1 MTEDLEALASTMED
15 LGLGS
20 EEAKVYVALLENGP
34 ARAST
39 AANLTGFSRG
49 RTYRILD
56 TLVEEGWV
64 VVHVGHPRIFEA
76 SPPERLFEGRISQL
90 QREEMRVEDLRDDL
104 LPRLLE
110 IGQGAK
116 GPKAANWTLLE
127 GRLPIYRSLIKLV
140 ERAEETVHV
149 ASNHAATSSS
159 TPVVHAAWQ
168 ALAERL
174 EAGVTA
180 RCLVPPEWQVGDQ
193 QGPGEAG
200 EQDDVASQDADESDG
215 GQGGLPDIGGLE
227 VRRMGHEPPVHVVIV
242 DGREA
247 IQWLVMDAADQVRI
261 EGDVAVK
268 SDAAGL
274 VGPARLLFE
283 VLWEAAGTRQEETS
297 SG

>member
-1 MTEDLEALASTMED
+1 MTDDLETLAGTMED
-15 LGLGS
+15 LGLGP
-20 EEAKVYVALLENGP
+20 EETKVYLTLLDNGP

-39 AANLTGFSRG
+39 AANLAGFSRG

-110 IGQGAK
+110 IGQGVK

-127 GRLPIYRSLIKLV
+127 GRLAIYRSLIKLV

-159 TPVVHAAWQ
+159 TPVIQAAWQ

-180 RCLVPPEWQVGDQ
+180 RCLVPPDWQVGGQ
-193 QGPGEAG
+193 RGLGEAG
-200 EQDDVASQDADESDG
+200 EQGDGAGQDEEASDG
-215 GQGGLPDIGGLE
+215 DPGVLPDIEGLE
-227 VRRMGHEPPVHVVIV
+227 IRRMGHQPPVHIVII

-247 IQWLVMDAADQVRI
+247 IQWLVMDVGDQARI

-283 VLWEAAGTRQEETS
+283 TLWEKAAGEEGTPP
-297 SG
+297 G